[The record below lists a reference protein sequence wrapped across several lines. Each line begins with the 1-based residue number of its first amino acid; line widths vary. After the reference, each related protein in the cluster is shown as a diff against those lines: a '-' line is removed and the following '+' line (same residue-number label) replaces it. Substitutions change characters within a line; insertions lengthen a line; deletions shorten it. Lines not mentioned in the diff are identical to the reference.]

1 MGLSP
6 RALALLVR
14 FASSRRAA
22 VAASLLVLLP
32 SAALL
37 A

>member
-1 MGLSP
+1 
-6 RALALLVR
+6 VR
-14 FASSRRAA
+14 FASSPRAA